1 MSILLGIL
9 LALVASIVPAFI
21 YGAILW
27 WFDRYER
34 EPLGLLVAAF
44 LWGAVPAIILSLIF
58 QILLDIPISEF
69 TDPAS
74 ASLIGASVVAPI
86 TEELFKALALVLLF
100 LFFRKEID
108 SPFDG
113 IIYGCMAGLGFA
125 AVENVLYLGVQALE
139 SGVVGVVV
147 LSILRVFIFGL
158 NHPMF
163 TGLTGWGIAQA
174 RISRNWAVKI
184 TAPFVGLG
192 LAMLAHG
199 VHNLG
204 VSFPDLCWPC
214 LVAFFS
220 DWGGVLML
228 VGVIIWATVREQRWI
243 TTFLPEEVELDTL
256 SQKDYEAVRSFI
268 NREIER
274 AGAFFGGDFKR
285 WWRLG
290 RYYRLATELA
300 FSKRR
305 LTRFP
310 QERDTQERI
319 VSLREQVKELGWDI
333 GYSLRAG

>member
-1 MSILLGIL
+1 MSILFGIL
-9 LALVASIVPAFI
+9 LALVASAVPAFI
-21 YGAILW
+21 YGTILW

-34 EPLGLLVAAF
+34 EPVALLIAAF
-44 LWGAVPAIILSLIF
+44 LWGAIPAIILSLIF

-86 TEELFKALALVLLF
+86 TEEIFKAVALVLLL

-125 AVENVLYLGVQALE
+125 SVENTLYLGAAALE
-139 SGVVGVVV
+139 SGVAGVAI
-147 LSILRVFIFGL
+147 LGLLRVFIFGL
-158 NHPMF
+158 NHPLF
-163 TGLTGWGIAQA
+163 TGLTGWGIALA
-174 RISRNWAVKI
+174 RTSRNWAVKI
-184 TAPFVGLG
+184 IAPVVGLA

-214 LVAFFS
+214 LIALLS
-220 DWGGVLML
+220 DWGGVLIML
-228 VGVIIWATVREQRWI
+228 VVIVWATVREQRWI
-243 TTFLPEEVELDTL
+243 TAQLPEEVELETL
-256 SQKDYEAVRSFI
+256 SQKDYETVRSFI

-274 AGAFFGGDFKR
+274 AGAFFEGDFKR
-285 WWRLG
+285 WWQLG

-300 FSKRR
+300 FSKHR
-305 LTRFP
+305 LLQFP

-319 VSLREQVKELGWDI
+319 IRLRGQVKELS
-333 GYSLRAG
+333 YQV